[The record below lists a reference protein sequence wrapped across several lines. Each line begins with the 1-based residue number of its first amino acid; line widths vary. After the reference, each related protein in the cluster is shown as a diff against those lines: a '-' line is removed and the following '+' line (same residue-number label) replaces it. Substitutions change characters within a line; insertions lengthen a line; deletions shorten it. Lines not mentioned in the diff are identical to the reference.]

1 MAFFYIAVAGIA
13 VLVAPFIWFIGG
25 WFYNERITWCGL
37 QDFDRRKGRL
47 IYTFS
52 TLIIDIPL
60 TIFFV
65 GLLVQ
70 LQSGSDNNWHL
81 DISEYIVLVKFV
93 FVLWSIAA
101 SYTGVTIN
109 FALAKWKTR
118 LWFIAVPMA
127 FYGLTLGVLSKIS
140 SVFS

>member
-60 TIFFV
+60 TIFIV
-65 GLLVQ
+65 GLLIQ
-70 LQSGSDNNWHL
+70 LQSGAEINWHL
-81 DISEYIVLVKFV
+81 GMIESIVLTKFV
-93 FVLWSIAA
+93 FELWSIAV
-101 SYTGVTIN
+101 SYTAVTTN
-109 FALAKWKTR
+109 FALAKWKAR
-118 LWFIAVPMA
+118 LWFIAVPIA
-127 FYGLTLGVLSKIS
+127 FYGVPLV
-140 SVFS
+140 VFSRVPSLLS